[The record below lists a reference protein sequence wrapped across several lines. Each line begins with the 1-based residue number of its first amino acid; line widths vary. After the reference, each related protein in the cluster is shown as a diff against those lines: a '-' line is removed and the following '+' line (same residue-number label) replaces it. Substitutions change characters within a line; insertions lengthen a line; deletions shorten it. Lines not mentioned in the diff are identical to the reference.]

1 MALNGQEM
9 QTSAGI
15 KLCYPE
21 CKLQEEQMQ
30 NQTLSMFH
38 RMTGMSSE
46 SLQKQP
52 QHSYY
57 SKEQAE
63 LLAQA
68 PGINMLTSLK
78 ENNMHLWGLFPHQRL
93 EGRGCCLAVVVALS
107 QMIPAPLVVSNA
119 PAPKVTAARS
129 DLRPNS
135 LLSQKWLRCIHWLC
149 CTDYPACV
157 SQYFQAQC
165 VAMPAKEQTLQPSP
179 AQGTFTHQYCW
190 QRGTGRTLSYVNN
203 ADTEKPGRLKNS
215 NSDLIGVK
223 QRSEKWQSSESLCR
237 CSHPA
242 QPSGCSPGT
251 VC

>member
-1 MALNGQEM
+1 MVMALNGQEM

-30 NQTLSMFH
+30 NQRLSMFH

-78 ENNMHLWGLFPHQRL
+78 ENNMHL
-93 EGRGCCLAVVVALS
+93 
-107 QMIPAPLVVSNA
+107 
-119 PAPKVTAARS
+119 
-129 DLRPNS
+129 
-135 LLSQKWLRCIHWLC
+135 
-149 CTDYPACV
+149 
-157 SQYFQAQC
+157 
-165 VAMPAKEQTLQPSP
+165 
-179 AQGTFTHQYCW
+179 
-190 QRGTGRTLSYVNN
+190 
-203 ADTEKPGRLKNS
+203 
-215 NSDLIGVK
+215 
-223 QRSEKWQSSESLCR
+223 
-237 CSHPA
+237 
-242 QPSGCSPGT
+242 
-251 VC
+251 